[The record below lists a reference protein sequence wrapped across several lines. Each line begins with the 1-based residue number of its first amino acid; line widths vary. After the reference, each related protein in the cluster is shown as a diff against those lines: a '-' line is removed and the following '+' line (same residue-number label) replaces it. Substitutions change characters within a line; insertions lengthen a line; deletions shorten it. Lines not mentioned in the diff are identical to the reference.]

1 MKSLSVKL
9 EVVLITISF
18 VLIFSLSTYA
28 GNLDKPYSPTRKE
41 WLEISVFQLIK
52 IRTDPW
58 KQRIGFL
65 VWVVEKENTVF
76 LTLTSANGE
85 EPLTKEKENTYVETV
100 KKDVESFLKEYEW
113 SKNLKVFVQF
123 Q

>member
-1 MKSLSVKL
+1 MKSLLGKL
-9 EVVLITISF
+9 GVILVA
-18 VLIFSLSTYA
+18 IFIIFYFSTSTYA
-28 GNLDKPYSPTRKE
+28 GNFDKPYSPTRKE
-41 WLEISVFQLIK
+41 WLEMSIFKLIK

-76 LTLTSANGE
+76 LTLTSANGQE
-85 EPLTKEKENTYVETV
+85 ELTKKQEDTYVEIV
-100 KKDVESFLKEYEW
+100 KGDVESFLKEYEW

-123 Q
+123 K

>member
-1 MKSLSVKL
+1 MKSLLGKL
-9 EVVLITISF
+9 GIILVG
-18 VLIFSLSTYA
+18 IFIVFHFSASTYA
-28 GNLDKPYSPTRKE
+28 DNFDKPYSPTRKD
-41 WLEISVFQLIK
+41 WLEISIFKLIK

-58 KQRIGFL
+58 RQRIGFL
-65 VWVVEKENTVF
+65 VWVMEKENTVF
-76 LTLTSANGE
+76 ITLTSANGE